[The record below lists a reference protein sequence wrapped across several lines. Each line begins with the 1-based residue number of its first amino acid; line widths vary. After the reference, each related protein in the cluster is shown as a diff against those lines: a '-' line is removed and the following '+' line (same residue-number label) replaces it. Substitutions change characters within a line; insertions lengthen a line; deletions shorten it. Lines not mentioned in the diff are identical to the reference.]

1 MFYRLS
7 RVDDSGWVPTY
18 FLAALGAGGLSV
30 SFFMWLMFWLPHPGA
45 PVPLFED
52 AVAALADGGLLIKLA
67 VLGAWTGVSLFS
79 ALHIHLLVWNLRQ
92 YARFRSTPAY
102 QELRNSNSETQLLAG
117 PLTVAMSIN
126 VGFIIGLT
134 FVPGLWSVVEWL
146 FPLALLAFVLVG
158 YWALALLRD
167 FWGRVLVGGGFDCVR
182 NNNLGQLM
190 PAFASAMIAV
200 GLAAPAAMSQ
210 NTVTVAFSLVLS
222 SFFMVLAFIIGGI
235 QVVLG
240 FRAMLEQGA
249 DPSTAPSLWIVVPI
263 LTTLSITLLRQT
275 HGLHGHFE
283 SGAGGVEAMTMLITF
298 LSAQLVFGLLGWVV
312 LSRYRYFSRF
322 VTGTEKSAGAYALVC
337 PGVALTVMMHFFINA
352 GLVGFGAL
360 EQFSFGYWALTV
372 IALMLQGLTI
382 WLVIRLNRLHFGGA
396 DHG

>member
-67 VLGAWTGVSLFS
+67 VLGAWTGVALFS

-126 VGFIIGLT
+126 VGFILGLT

-146 FPLALLAFVLVG
+146 FPLALVAFVLVG

-312 LSRYRYFSRF
+312 LSRYGYFGRF

-337 PGVALTVMMHFFINA
+337 PGVALTVMVHFFINA

-360 EQFSFGYWALTV
+360 EQFSAGYWALTI
-372 IALMLQGLTI
+372 IALVLQAVTI
-382 WLVIRLNRLHFGGA
+382 WLVLRLNRLHFGGT
-396 DHG
+396 

>member
-67 VLGAWTGVSLFS
+67 VLGAWTGVALFS

-126 VGFIIGLT
+126 VGFILGLT

-146 FPLALLAFVLVG
+146 FPLALVAFVLVG

-312 LSRYRYFSRF
+312 LSRYGYFGRF

-337 PGVALTVMMHFFINA
+337 PGVALTVMVHFFINA

-360 EQFSFGYWALTV
+360 EQFSAGYWALTI
-372 IALMLQGLTI
+372 IALVLQAVTI
-382 WLVIRLNRLHFGGA
+382 WLVLRINRLHFGGT
-396 DHG
+396 